1 MSWNSFLFVK
11 CISAFNYMWLI
22 YNNTHNKCQNMYHYL
37 KDYYYGYHDIWLF
50 IPGHNFPLS
59 LTNLNNIINV
69 QWIYDNYDNTLM
81 FITNDEH
88 TDCKLSWLSAKI
100 KLDAKE
106 YDIDDFIEKFSIHTS
121 NITPS
126 LYYIFLCWCAYTK
139 YWFKM
144 DSNIEFHIIDENG
157 EERILTL
164 KDSIVIK
171 NNKAYGENTQ
181 SNDEQKK
188 NE

>member
-59 LTNLNNIINV
+59 LTNLNNNINV

-100 KLDAKE
+100 KLQKNT
-106 YDIDDFIEKFSIHTS
+106 ILMILLKNFLFIHLILHHHCIIYFYVGVHTQ
-121 NITPS
+121 NI
-126 LYYIFLCWCAYTK
+126 
-139 YWFKM
+139 
-144 DSNIEFHIIDENG
+144 G
-157 EERILTL
+157 L
-164 KDSIVIK
+164 KWIVIL
-171 NNKAYGENTQ
+171 NFI
-181 SNDEQKK
+181 
-188 NE
+188 